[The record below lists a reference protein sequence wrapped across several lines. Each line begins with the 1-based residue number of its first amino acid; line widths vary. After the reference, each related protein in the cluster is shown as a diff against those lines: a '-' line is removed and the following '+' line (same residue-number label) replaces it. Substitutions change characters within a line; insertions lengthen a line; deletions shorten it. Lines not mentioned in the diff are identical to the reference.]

1 VSYLTDVVGS
11 VLINVGYL
19 LVYIG
24 IFVLLVNIGAA
35 IKAIVGK
42 EVAEEEQPTSPY

>member
-1 VSYLTDVVGS
+1 MTDVLAS

-35 IKAIVGK
+35 VKAIGGQV
-42 EVAEEEQPTSPY
+42 VAEEEQPTSRF

>member
-1 VSYLTDVVGS
+1 MDAVGS

-24 IFVLLVNIGAA
+24 VFVLLVNIGAA
-35 IKAIVGK
+35 VKAIGGK
-42 EVAEEEQPTSPY
+42 ESAEEEQPTSPY

>member
-1 VSYLTDVVGS
+1 MAEVGS

-24 IFVLLVNIGAA
+24 VFVLLVNIGAA
-35 IKAIVGK
+35 IKAIGGK
-42 EVAEEEQPTSPY
+42 QFAEAEEEEPSSPY

>member
-1 VSYLTDVVGS
+1 MTDVVAN
-11 VLINVGYL
+11 VLVNVGYL

-35 IKAIVGK
+35 IKAIGGQGS
-42 EVAEEEQPTSPY
+42 AEEERPTSPY

>member
-1 VSYLTDVVGS
+1 MTDVLAS

-35 IKAIVGK
+35 VKAIGGGQ
-42 EVAEEEQPTSPY
+42 EVAEEEQPTSRF

>member
-1 VSYLTDVVGS
+1 MSYLTDVLAS

-35 IKAIVGK
+35 VKAISGQ
-42 EVAEEEQPTSPY
+42 EVAEEEQPTSRF